1 MKPLVSLLLA
11 AWAGVGMAAPLPLY
25 RDHPF
30 PVDAPAQDMVI
41 TGVNHAPQPVT
52 LVLRLDAADSV
63 NYRSRVN
70 EERLLPPGPFS
81 LRLPA
86 GSLKRS
92 NGRPFD
98 LRGTQRLFL
107 FTEPAGA
114 VEADIVLVPAPPPF
128 AGGIALDAGPADQA
142 PALGFERLAPDDPR
156 LAGMRLV
163 AVRRTGSERLLADG
177 IVGIDRLTLPV
188 PPGRWHLK
196 LWLEDPGEWETLPR
210 VLVRTVW
217 VNGEIAD
224 QRNVPL
230 EDWISRRYLAA
241 GGRDSPSLT
250 LASEAFLARRGDVV
264 EAFVTT
270 AGEPVTVSFEAPAP
284 VYLAGLALVPAT
296 AEGQAAL
303 AQLDQRRAEGFDAD
317 WPVWSQAAPAAVWP
331 DPQLAR
337 GESRRLRLTLP
348 PVSIPLAIEPPA
360 AAEVQAWEA
369 RWTLDRAQAA
379 SQLLIPTTQNLLPLG
394 TLEARHGGL
403 PREITLWLTAKADAA
418 PGRYSLRLHL
428 ADQTIQHLPFDILP
442 GQLAAA
448 EPRVGL
454 YLDDAPL
461 QVWRAEAGEDHRDA
475 QYRCDAEFLRRLGLI
490 TLAPPLDLRTPERVA
505 RLLAASAPPW
515 LAYAGL
521 KRTLAAEGIDGG
533 LSRLKGLDSYIAE
546 GLQREIFWSVADE
559 PSNPQHGIDDLA
571 AAETLRATYPNLRLA
586 AHLNAPAD
594 RVFLPKL
601 DMALVNQ
608 GFGLDRTTLRMTR
621 AALARPKA
629 HLWIYNAD
637 HPRLAA
643 GIWRWLTGADGYLQW
658 HGQMPT
664 ADPFDPTDGREADFT
679 LLLPRQTACPVLPG
693 IDARLL
699 DLAEAVQDSRWVAT
713 LAATDTPAARRLL
726 AHIRD
731 HMGDRWNAARTT
743 ATPQFFER
751 FRDQARR
758 SLQP

>member
-1 MKPLVSLLLA
+1 MKLLVSLLLA
-11 AWAGVGMAAPLPLY
+11 AWAGASVAAPLPLY
-25 RDHPF
+25 RDQPF
-30 PVDAPAQDMVI
+30 PVDAAAQDMLI

-92 NGRPFD
+92 NGQPFD
-98 LRGTQRLFL
+98 LRRTQKLFL

-114 VEADIVLVPAPPPF
+114 VDADIALVPAPPRF

-156 LAGMRLV
+156 LAGTRLV
-163 AVRRTGSERLLADG
+163 AIRRAGSERLLADG

-210 VLVRTVW
+210 VLVRTIS

-224 QRNVPL
+224 QRNARL
-230 EDWISRRYLAA
+230 EDWISRRYLAPGA
-241 GGRDSPSLT
+241 RDSPALT
-250 LASEAFLARRGDVV
+250 SASEAFLARRGDPV

-270 AGEPVTVSFEAPAP
+270 AGEPVTVSFEAPDP
-284 VYLAGLALVPAT
+284 VYLAGLTLVPAT
-296 AEGQAAL
+296 TEGQAAR
-303 AQLDQRRAEGFDAD
+303 AQLDRQRAAAFDAD
-317 WPVWSQAAPAAVWP
+317 WPVWSQTAPTIVWA

-348 PVSIPLAIEPPA
+348 PGRIPLAVEAPA
-360 AAEVQAWEA
+360 AAEVQAWET
-369 RWTLDRAQAA
+369 RWTLDRVQAA
-379 SQLLIPTTQNLLPLG
+379 SQLLIPTAQNLVPLG
-394 TLEARHGGL
+394 TLEGRIDGL

-418 PGRYSLRLHL
+418 PGRYSLRLRFV
-428 ADQTIQHLPFDILP
+428 DQTTQVLPFDILP
-442 GQLAAA
+442 GQLGAA

-461 QVWRAEAGEDHRDA
+461 QVWRAEAGEDPRDA
-475 QYRCDAEFLRRLGLI
+475 QYQCDAEFLRRLGLI
-490 TLAPPLDLRTPERVA
+490 TLAPPLDLRRPERIA
-505 RLLAASAPPW
+505 RLLAASSPPW

-521 KRTLAAEGIDGG
+521 KRTLAAEGIEGS
-533 LSRLKGLDSYIAE
+533 LSRVKALDGYIAE

-559 PSNPQHGIDDLA
+559 PSNPQHGVDDLA
-571 AAETLRATYPNLRLA
+571 AAETLRGAYPNLRLA

-594 RVFLPKL
+594 RAFLPKL

-621 AALARPKA
+621 AALTRPKA

-643 GIWRWLTGADGYLQW
+643 GVWRWLTGADGYLQW

-679 LLLPRQTACPVLPG
+679 LLLPRQTACPALPG

-699 DLAEAVQDSRWVAT
+699 DLAEAVQDSRWIAT
-713 LAATDTPAARRLL
+713 LAATDTPTAQRIL
-726 AHIRD
+726 ADVRD
-731 HMGDRWNAARTT
+731 HLGDRWGAARTT
-743 ATPQFFER
+743 ATPQFFES

-758 SLQP
+758 SLKP